1 MLTMYGLSN
10 CDSCKKAQNWLKRVE
25 KPFVFT
31 DYRANPIAPETLSGW
46 ADQLGGFDAMLN
58 KSSTTWRNLLPNKK
72 TPGSKPEY
80 LMLLK
85 VQYCRDHQLGWYYP
99 GYFGPDLP
107 KFSYKLFVDKDATEV
122 FISESKQW
130 LLYNDFMK

>member
-1 MLTMYGLSN
+1 MLAMYGLSN

-85 VQYCRDHQLGWYYP
+85 EYPALLKRPVLVFADGRVVLGFKDTQY
-99 GYFGPDLP
+99 
-107 KFSYKLFVDKDATEV
+107 KKLFTD
-122 FISESKQW
+122 
-130 LLYNDFMK
+130 